1 MGQDA
6 LTRLAHSWG
15 STSLCN
21 CADWETN
28 LESSP
33 DKSASFI
40 VPVQDIDPPVAA
52 AVTNSVLGVA
62 DKRPWRS
69 FANIALRHLM
79 NIEVTLKTKKNRRKL
94 GTVF

>member
-15 STSLCN
+15 YTSLCN
-21 CADWETN
+21 CADWETD

-33 DKSASFI
+33 DECVSFI

-52 AVTNSVLGVA
+52 AVTNSVLGVE
-62 DKRPWRS
+62 DKSPWRS
-69 FANIALRHLM
+69 FAIIALMHLM
-79 NIEVTLKTKKNRRKL
+79 NIEVTLKTKKNWRKL
-94 GTVF
+94 GTVI